1 MPIPQEARYR
11 LNLAEGFLLEARED
25 MGTKRWRSCVD
36 NSQLAVEN
44 AAKAML
50 ALLGPVG
57 RVHHPAVLLQR
68 AL

>member
-1 MPIPQEARYR
+1 MLSSEEPRYR

-25 MGTKRWRSCVD
+25 LNLKRWRSCVD

-44 AAKAML
+44 AAKVAL

-57 RVHHPAVLLQR
+57 GTYT
-68 AL
+68 